1 MLMIDSS
8 VYLNTLYPFQE
19 EVLHVINTVESGFY
33 LTGGTAASRAYL
45 HHRFSDDLDLFVND
59 DNSFTLWADRIIQA
73 LTQQHHWQVT
83 VDLRDLRYVRLTVM
97 RNAFP
102 LKIEMIND
110 VPAHIGPIAVH
121 PQLGRIDSAE
131 NILANKITAVVSR
144 EEPKDLA
151 DIWGFCMQM
160 GLSLTDAL
168 ENAHSKAAGIFP
180 ADVARVL
187 LSATEADWQLIRWID
202 APPVVHFL
210 QDLRAL
216 GESLIM

>member
-1 MLMIDSS
+1 MLMID
-8 VYLNTLYPFQE
+8 
-19 EVLHVINTVESGFY
+19 
-33 LTGGTAASRAYL
+33 
-45 HHRFSDDLDLFVND
+45 
-59 DNSFTLWADRIIQA
+59 
-73 LTQQHHWQVT
+73 
-83 VDLRDLRYVRLTVM
+83 
-97 RNAFP
+97 

>member
-1 MLMIDSS
+1 MVDSLA
-8 VYLNTLYPFQE
+8 YLHTLYPFQE
-19 EVLHVINTVESGFY
+19 EALHVINGVESGFY

-59 DNSFTLWADRIIQA
+59 DNSFTLWTDRIIQT
-73 LTQQHHWQVT
+73 LTQQPSWQVR
-83 VDLRDLRYVRLTVM
+83 VELRDLRFVRLTVI
-97 RNAFP
+97 RNGFP

-110 VPAHIGPIAVH
+110 VPAHIGPITVH

-168 ENAHSKAAGIFP
+168 ENAHGKAAGIFP

-202 APPVVHFL
+202 APPVVDFL
-210 QDLRAL
+210 RDLRIL
-216 GESLIM
+216 GEALIV

>member
-1 MLMIDSS
+1 MVDSLA
-8 VYLNTLYPFQE
+8 YLHTLYPFQE
-19 EVLHVINTVESGFY
+19 EALHVINGVESGFY

-59 DNSFTLWADRIIQA
+59 DNSFTLWTDRIIQT
-73 LTQQHHWQVT
+73 LTQQPSWQVR
-83 VDLRDLRYVRLTVM
+83 VELRDLRFVRLTVI
-97 RNAFP
+97 RNGFP

-110 VPAHIGPIAVH
+110 VPAHIGPITVH

-168 ENAHSKAAGIFP
+168 ENAHGKAAGIFP
-180 ADVARVL
+180 ADIARVL

-202 APPVVHFL
+202 APPVVDFL
-210 QDLRAL
+210 RDLRIL
-216 GESLIM
+216 GEALIV